1 MQDLV
6 RSYNMSVCSGWST
19 LAVRLM
25 VTSGLV

>member
-6 RSYNMSVCSGWST
+6 RSYNMIVCSGWST
-19 LAVRLM
+19 LTIHLM